1 MAGKKHQNGR
11 VSSGD
16 KFMEGTSTDDI
27 EATLKKERYTKTHL
41 PLLACLARRDGG
53 GGLDGLLLPVGC
65 PDVFGGDIFHELVP
79 PWHCLLF
86 SAFFSGHGRI

>member
-53 GGLDGLLLPVGC
+53 GGAAIAAMLRMPRSTIDDWLSRMHRGGLDARYEC
-65 PDVFGGDIFHELVP
+65 KY
-79 PWHCLLF
+79 
-86 SAFFSGHGRI
+86 